1 MDIIGV
7 VLTALT
13 FGVGVNGA
21 TYALSAVG
29 LNVQFGYTGLLN
41 FGHVASMM
49 LGAYG
54 VAVAVHQWHWSM
66 WAGILLGF
74 ALSVALSLVVGFTTL
89 RLRADYLAIVTIAIA
104 EMLRIV
110 ANAGPSRSV
119 TNSAQ
124 GINLFNHTYTTLN
137 PVANGTYGW
146 RQFRFTNTELWTML
160 VGWSLVALISLL
172 VWALARSPWGR
183 VLRAIREDE
192 DAARALGKNAFAY
205 KLQALILGGAIAA
218 LAGSLIALNAD
229 YTDPS
234 KWVAGLTFYVFTVV
248 ILGGPGRILG
258 PIAGAIAFWFL
269 LQFTQGLL
277 VEVTEHHFAG
287 FWGWLDPILHHHIDA
302 TSLGA
307 TQFALVGIGL
317 MLLMVFRPQGFF
329 GDRAEMMLDER

>member
-1 MDIIGV
+1 
-7 VLTALT
+7 
-13 FGVGVNGA
+13 
-21 TYALSAVG
+21 
-29 LNVQFGYTGLLN
+29 
-41 FGHVASMM
+41 
-49 LGAYG
+49 
-54 VAVAVHQWHWSM
+54 M